1 MLNEELPDGYDQ
13 HISCVV
19 SPVLSFYVG
28 SIEMEPIQQQDLFIG
43 GEGGYTRYRI
53 PALAVTGQG
62 TILAFCEARKFTGKD
77 SDQIDL
83 SLRRSFD
90 NGQTFEQVQT
100 IATEDGWV
108 CGNPAPVVDRD
119 TGRIWLPFCKNLR
132 DGDETMICQGKA
144 PRTVWITYSDDD
156 GASWAEPREIT
167 QSVKLTEWSWYAT
180 GPCHGIQLHNGRL
193 VIPCDHIVLRDR
205 NRQDPYHSHI
215 IYSDDHGETW
225 QIGGI
230 VDEGTNEST
239 VLETVDGWLYLNCR
253 NKHRLAEGGNHRAI
267 GWSRDEGESFA
278 PVVHDAALL
287 EPVCQ
292 ASVCRLSTVARHDR
306 NRVLFSNPASRER
319 ERMTVRLSYDECRT
333 WPVSRLLYAG
343 PAAYSD
349 LCVAPDKSICCLYER
364 GTENAYERITLARF
378 SLDWLTTGEEG

>member
-1 MLNEELPDGYDQ
+1 VLNEELPDGYDQ

-333 WPVSRLLYAG
+333 WHLLPLRERYG
-343 PAAYSD
+343 E
-349 LCVAPDKSICCLYER
+349 CLR
-364 GTENAYERITLARF
+364 ADHA
-378 SLDWLTTGEEG
+378 SAVQP